1 MEKIGRKY
9 LGVFSIISFISFL
22 WIFLVAAYQI
32 FIVNSISVFI
42 SVGCCAVI
50 FLYGRKSC
58 LYLNEDKLEKLYF
71 ILRVL
76 SFLFMLYIA
85 WNLRASIYST
95 WDYGAILNDSIQIA
109 KTNNLERYA
118 YYARYPNNLLLL
130 FILEKVFR
138 IVLIIV
144 PDISVKGLQSCSI
157 ILSFVCV
164 QLAISILY
172 ITLRQLWGKKKAS
185 LTGIVLLGAVP
196 LYLYA
201 TFAYT
206 DTLSLPLVVG
216 QVYLY
221 AKFKSEGKGKE
232 RWLFLILGAIL
243 GAIGFK
249 LKMTIAFVLIAIIIN
264 IFIQGDLK
272 IFIKSV
278 ALICVT
284 GVITIFLMN
293 SVLLREY
300 KIGPELK
307 DQYQFPYAHWV
318 MMMLNDSG
326 GYNQED
332 VDYTESFDSYK
343 EKNEADI
350 YKIKERIK
358 SRGIAG
364 TIKHIFGV
372 KILRTW
378 GLGSMGGDDYIARL
392 PAYKN
397 PLQSIFCQDGKYHN
411 VYLIYVQSYHLLMLF
426 WIAYYLLVNIRIQE
440 KQIENVV
447 VTSVWG
453 LAAFL
458 CIWECNSRYLVQ
470 MLPLLV
476 LVMMSGIYKF
486 LEKSKEEEK

>member
-1 MEKIGRKY
+1 M
-9 LGVFSIISFISFL
+9 

-50 FLYGRKSC
+50 FLYGRKSY

-144 PDISVKGLQSCSI
+144 PDISVEGLQSCSI

-185 LTGIVLLGAVP
+185 LTGIVLLGAAP

-318 MMMLNDSG
+318 MDILMRSVEEIPKKGRNVGKS
-326 GYNQED
+326 YYKRENNNIAEQS
-332 VDYTESFDSYK
+332 TEK

-397 PLQSIFCQDGKYHN
+397 PLQSILCQDGKYHN

-476 LVMMSGIYKF
+476 LVMMRGIYKF

>member
-1 MEKIGRKY
+1 M
-9 LGVFSIISFISFL
+9 
-22 WIFLVAAYQI
+22 
-32 FIVNSISVFI
+32 
-42 SVGCCAVI
+42 
-50 FLYGRKSC
+50 
-58 LYLNEDKLEKLYF
+58 
-71 ILRVL
+71 
-76 SFLFMLYIA
+76 
-85 WNLRASIYST
+85 
-95 WDYGAILNDSIQIA
+95 
-109 KTNNLERYA
+109 
-118 YYARYPNNLLLL
+118 
-130 FILEKVFR
+130 
-138 IVLIIV
+138 
-144 PDISVKGLQSCSI
+144 
-157 ILSFVCV
+157 
-164 QLAISILY
+164 
-172 ITLRQLWGKKKAS
+172 
-185 LTGIVLLGAVP
+185 
-196 LYLYA
+196 
-201 TFAYT
+201 
-206 DTLSLPLVVG
+206 
-216 QVYLY
+216 
-221 AKFKSEGKGKE
+221 
-232 RWLFLILGAIL
+232 
-243 GAIGFK
+243 
-249 LKMTIAFVLIAIIIN
+249 
-264 IFIQGDLK
+264 
-272 IFIKSV
+272 

-397 PLQSIFCQDGKYHN
+397 PLQSILCQDGKYHN

>member
-50 FLYGRKSC
+50 FLYGRKSY

-144 PDISVKGLQSCSI
+144 PDISVEGLQSCSI

-185 LTGIVLLGAVP
+185 LTGIVLLGAAP

-221 AKFKSEGKGKE
+221 AKFKSEGKG
-232 RWLFLILGAIL
+232 
-243 GAIGFK
+243 
-249 LKMTIAFVLIAIIIN
+249 
-264 IFIQGDLK
+264 DLK

-284 GVITIFLMN
+284 GVVTIFLMN

-426 WIAYYLLVNIRIQE
+426 WIAYYLLVNIQIQE

-476 LVMMSGIYKF
+476 LVMMRGIYKF